1 MYRDSI
7 THNFMVEGEAA
18 VRFVEAIE
26 KSMKMPKKPCT
37 VKFEE
42 LHGIDEIRKFMK
54 RRNKANG

>member
-1 MYRDSI
+1 
-7 THNFMVEGEAA
+7 MVEGEAA